1 MEAVAAI
8 GVAAAA
14 VQFLDFSTKTL
25 ALCKQIRDSSTGSTE
40 TNAELTK
47 STKELKEM
55 QKELRQAGNTL
66 EHLPEA
72 LTGRERLL
80 PRC

>member
-25 ALCKQIRDSSTGSTE
+25 ALCKQIRESSTGSTE
-40 TNAELTK
+40 TNAQLTK
-47 STKELKEM
+47 STK
-55 QKELRQAGNTL
+55 
-66 EHLPEA
+66 
-72 LTGRERLL
+72 
-80 PRC
+80 

>member
-8 GVAAAA
+8 GLAAAA
-14 VQFLDFSTKTL
+14 MQFLDFSTKTL

-40 TNAELTK
+40 ANAELTK

-55 QKELRQAGNTL
+55 QKELRQAGNA
-66 EHLPEA
+66 PSSI
-72 LTGRERLL
+72 
-80 PRC
+80 